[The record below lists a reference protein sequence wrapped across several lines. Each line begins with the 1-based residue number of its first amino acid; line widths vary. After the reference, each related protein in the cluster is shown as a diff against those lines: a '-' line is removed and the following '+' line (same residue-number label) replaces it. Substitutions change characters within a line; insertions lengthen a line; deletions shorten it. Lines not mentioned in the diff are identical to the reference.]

1 MTDGEANYKTTVVQS
16 ADAMM
21 RERAPAASE
30 NAEHEELMNHP
41 EVRAHIEEMMRK
53 HWEAWPDME
62 LPALG
67 GKTPRQAVKNKLSRQ
82 QVVALLEDA
91 ERNCR
96 SQNDALGDLENLQRV
111 RRELGLKTS

>member
-1 MTDGEANYKTTVVQS
+1 
-16 ADAMM
+16 
-21 RERAPAASE
+21 
-30 NAEHEELMNHP
+30 
-41 EVRAHIEEMMRK
+41 MMRK

-111 RRELGLKTS
+111 RRELGLEVS